1 MNKTIKLLIL
11 LLTTQLYSQQ
21 DVDLYG
27 EWISYIDKERLTINE
42 DNTFIRVNKDSIS
55 RGEFE
60 IKNNKI
66 CVTKSSDAY
75 KLIFTIKN
83 TTLYVYKPHSKK
95 CWMFE
100 KLSN

>member
-21 DVDLYG
+21 DVNLYG

-75 KLIFTIKN
+75 KLTFTIKN

>member
-27 EWISYIDKERLTINE
+27 EWISYIDRERLTINE
-42 DNTFIRVNKDSIS
+42 DNTFIRITKDSIS

-60 IKNNKI
+60 IKDNKI
-66 CVTKSSDAY
+66 YVTKPSDAY
-75 KLIFTIKN
+75 KLPFTIKN
-83 TTLYVYKPHSKK
+83 TTLYVYKPYSKN